1 MLPITLSEQQV
12 DALFQR
18 HANDERYELT
28 VDLEN
33 CTISDGKGFVASFE
47 VEPFRR
53 HCLLHGLDDIGMTLE
68 HETKITAFE
77 ESHPVLK

>member
-1 MLPITLSEQQV
+1 
-12 DALFQR
+12 FQR
-18 HANDERYELT
+18 HANGARYQLS
-28 VDLEN
+28 VDLET
-33 CTISDGKGFVASFE
+33 CTISDGAGFTASFE

-68 HETKITAFE
+68 HEAKITAFE